1 MATDLDTVRV
11 MRALFN
17 DMPRAPHG
25 LDGAELMAWIQ
36 QAMIDYEGGDLAYA
50 VDHITRSS
58 MLDII
63 LHMRETGALRADDA
77 FEQVVQEIS
86 TPEGRKAFMDRCILA
101 QYSVNATDRLLRRAR
116 SPWEEPEPLFR
127 TPPEAID
134 RLVRGLPAGAGP
146 LTAEFAARDDVRR
159 IGVMA
164 QGDLSVHEFDW
175 GFVTESAG
183 AWNFYVA
190 EVWRAGTVGYFER
203 FLDAWKSAFG
213 AVPIDTEPVPKPPAW
228 LSVEDGIASFSC
240 IRLVRESGHDSPTER
255 QWVGEVFVARL
266 LPLMAARA
274 LTENY
279 VFPLHWHAE

>member
-17 DMPRAPHG
+17 DMPRAPEG
-25 LDGAELMAWIQ
+25 LDGVELMAWIQ
-36 QAMIDYEGGDLAYA
+36 KSMAEYEGGDLAYA

-58 MLDII
+58 MLDIV

-77 FEQVVQEIS
+77 FEQVVREIS
-86 TPEGRKAFMDRCILA
+86 TPEGRRSFMDRCILA

-116 SPWEEPEPLFR
+116 SPWEEPDPLFS
-127 TPPEAID
+127 TPAEAID
-134 RLVRGLPAGAGP
+134 RLVRGLPTGAGP

-159 IGVMA
+159 IGVLA
-164 QGDLSVHEFDW
+164 QGELSVHEFDW
-175 GFVTESAG
+175 GFITESAG
-183 AWNFYVA
+183 AWNFYIA

-213 AVPIDTEPVPKPPAW
+213 AVPADTQPVPKPPAG
-228 LSVEDGIASFSC
+228 LSVEDGIASFC
-240 IRLVRESGHDSPTER
+240 ALRLVRESGHDSPTER
-255 QWVGEVFVARL
+255 RWVGEVFVARL